1 VLKQQSADI
10 RGVSGQGYCSN
21 VWVFALRERV
31 LSMSEPQAV
40 ASRYADRRRLWKA
53 AIKWPM
59 YSVAVMPVLL
69 AAGWQFGVAGS
80 LRWLQLGGFVL
91 AAILLLLWEN
101 LSNDVF
107 DAATGVDATGKP
119 HSVVNL
125 TGRRDRVAQGATA
138 ALVLGLLVM
147 AGLAWNSSGAVLG
160 LVLVCCG
167 LGYVYQ
173 GPPFRLGYRGLGEPL
188 CWLAFGPFATA
199 AALVVLQP
207 RGAASIPWGTAWML
221 GAGPAL
227 ATTLVLFCSH
237 FHQVEE
243 DAAHGKRSPVV
254 RLGTARAAAL
264 VPWFVALTLA
274 LEWVP
279 VLHGDWPPTV
289 LLSALGLSCRCAADA
304 SAPAPSR
311 PAGADQRQQVSG
323 LALPGLEWSG
333 AECWAWLWLASGPAD
348 DAPVAASPL
357 PLCPAAAAA
366 HGSRRVE
373 GALWLV
379 AAAG

>member
-1 VLKQQSADI
+1 
-10 RGVSGQGYCSN
+10 
-21 VWVFALRERV
+21 
-31 LSMSEPQAV
+31 MSEPQAV

-59 YSVAVMPVLL
+59 YSVAVMPVLV
-69 AAGWQFGVAGS
+69 AAGWHFGVEGS
-80 LRWLQLGGFVL
+80 LRWLQLGGFLL

-138 ALVLGLLVM
+138 ALVVGLLLM
-147 AGLAWNSSGAVLG
+147 ALLAWSSTWAVLA

-199 AALVVLQP
+199 AALLVLQP
-207 RGAASIPWGTAWML
+207 RGAVSIPWGTAWML

-254 RLGTARAAAL
+254 RLGTRRAAAL

-279 VLHGDWPPTV
+279 VLHGDWPASVV
-289 LLSALGLSCRCAADA
+289 LSGLGLPAGVQLMRLLQRHHDRPEQISGSKFLALRFQGWNGLGLS
-304 SAPAPSR
+304 
-311 PAGADQRQQVSG
+311 VG
-323 LALPGLEWSG
+323 LALARVWSG
-333 AECWAWLWLASGPAD
+333 G
-348 DAPVAASPL
+348 
-357 PLCPAAAAA
+357 
-366 HGSRRVE
+366 
-373 GALWLV
+373 
-379 AAAG
+379 